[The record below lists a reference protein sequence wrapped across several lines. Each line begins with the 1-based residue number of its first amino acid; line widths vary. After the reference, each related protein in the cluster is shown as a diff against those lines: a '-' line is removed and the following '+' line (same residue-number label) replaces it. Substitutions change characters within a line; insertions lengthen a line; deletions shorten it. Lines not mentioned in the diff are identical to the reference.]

1 MRLRPD
7 QLQQNLSQGLLPLYM
22 VSGDESLLVQEC
34 CDAIRLNCRKQGFS
48 REVLH
53 VETGFD
59 WSELLASAAAMSL
72 FSERKLIELRMPTGK
87 PGDAGGKA
95 LTEYAA
101 NASPDNVL
109 LIICNKLD
117 GSSTRT
123 KWYKNVEAAGASIQC
138 WPIDAKQLP
147 RWISNRLNSVGLK
160 ADNEAIQML
169 AERVEGNLLAAVQ
182 EIEKLRLYT
191 NADVIDADTITAAVA
206 DNARYDV
213 FGLVDRALEGD
224 IKGSLRMLQGL
235 KAEGTE
241 PPVLLW
247 ALSRELRT
255 LCQCAEQIEQGNGID
270 RVLQNQRVWD
280 KRKAV
285 TRNALQRLRSKQL
298 QQLIKIANHID
309 QSVKGMRKDNS
320 WDLLEQLVA
329 TMAGAKLATLTQGK
343 TTSASD

>member
-7 QLQQNLSQGLLPLYM
+7 QLPQNLSKGLLPVYI
-22 VSGDESLLVQEC
+22 VSGDETLLVQEC
-34 CDAIRLNCRKQGFS
+34 CDAIRLNCRQQGFS

-53 VETGFD
+53 VESGFD
-59 WSELLASAAAMSL
+59 WNELLASASAMSL
-72 FSERKLIELRMPTGK
+72 FAQRQLIELRMPTGK

-117 GSSTRT
+117 SASTRT
-123 KWYKNVEAAGASIQC
+123 KWYKNIDSAGAAIQC

-147 RWISNRLNSVGLK
+147 RWISQRLNQVGLK
-160 ADNEAIQML
+160 ANSDAIQML

-182 EIEKLRLYT
+182 EIEKLRLFT
-191 NADVIDADTITAAVA
+191 ESDVIDAATVAAAVA

-213 FGLVDRALEGD
+213 FGLVDRVLEGD
-224 IKGSLRMLQGL
+224 AAGSIKILHGL

-241 PPVLLW
+241 PPVVLW

-255 LCQCAEQIEQGNGID
+255 LSQCAEQVQQGNGIE
-270 RVLQNQRVWD
+270 RVLQSLRVWD
-280 KRKAV
+280 KRKPL
-285 TRNALQRLRSKQL
+285 TKNALRRLNVKQL
-298 QQLIKIANHID
+298 RQLIKLANQID
-309 QSVKGMRKDNS
+309 QSIKGMVKHQS
-320 WDLLEQLVA
+320 WDLLEQLVLA
-329 TMAGAKLATLTQGK
+329 LAGRPINL
-343 TTSASD
+343 SV

>member
-7 QLQQNLSQGLLPLYM
+7 QLQQNLKANLLPIYV
-22 VSGDESLLVQEC
+22 VSGDETLLVQEC
-34 CDAIRLNCRKQGFS
+34 CDAIRFNCRKQGFN

-95 LTEYAA
+95 LTEYAS

-109 LIICNKLD
+109 LIICNKLE

-123 KWYKNVEAAGASIQC
+123 KWYKNIEAAGASIQC

-147 RWISNRLNSVGLK
+147 HWISQRLTAVGLK

-191 NADVIDADTITAAVA
+191 DADVIDANTIAAAVA
-206 DNARYDV
+206 NNSRYDV
-213 FGLVDRALEGD
+213 FGLVDRVMEGD
-224 IKGSLRMLQGL
+224 ARGSLRMLQGL
-235 KAEGTE
+235 KAEGTGL
-241 PPVLLW
+241 PVLLW
-247 ALSRELRT
+247 AVSRELRT

-270 RVLQNQRVWD
+270 RVLQSQRVWD
-280 KRKAV
+280 KKKAA
-285 TRNALQRLRSKQL
+285 TTQALRRLSAKQL
-298 QQLIKIANHID
+298 QQLITSANHID
-309 QSVKGMRKDNS
+309 QSVKGMVKGNS

-329 TMAGAKLATLTQGK
+329 TMAGAPLKL
-343 TTSASD
+343 SS

>member
-7 QLQQNLSQGLLPLYM
+7 QIQNQLNKELSTIYL
-22 VSGDESLLVQEC
+22 VSGDESLLVQES
-34 CDAIRLNCRKQGFS
+34 CDSIRQHCRKQGFS

-59 WSELLASAAAMSL
+59 WNELLASANAMSL

-109 LIICNKLD
+109 LIICNKLES
-117 GSSTRT
+117 SSTRT
-123 KWYKNVEAAGASIQC
+123 KWYKNIEAAGCTIQC

-147 RWISNRLNSVGLK
+147 QWISQRLNRAGLK
-160 ADNEAIQML
+160 ASSEAIDML
-169 AERVEGNLLAAVQ
+169 AQRVEGNLLAAVQ

-191 NADVIDADTITAAVA
+191 DNDVIDIDTITNAVA
-206 DNARYDV
+206 DNARYDM
-213 FGLVDRALEGD
+213 FGMIDRALEGD
-224 IKGSLRMLQGL
+224 ASASLRMLRGL
-235 KAEGTE
+235 KAEGSE

-255 LCQCAEQIEQGNGID
+255 LYQCAEQIEQGNGVD
-270 RVLQNQRVWD
+270 RVFQNMRIWD
-280 KRKAV
+280 KRKGI
-285 TRNALQRLRSKQL
+285 TKKALSRLGTKKL
-298 QQLIKIANHID
+298 QQLLNSAYRID
-309 QSVKGMRKDNS
+309 EAVKGMSKENG
-320 WDLLEQLVA
+320 WDLLEQLIA
-329 TMAGAKLATLTQGK
+329 TLAGARLTIAQ
-343 TTSASD
+343 

>member
-7 QLQQNLSQGLLPLYM
+7 QLQAHLNKNLGPIYI

-34 CDAIRLNCRKQGFS
+34 CDALRLQCRKQGFS

-59 WSELLASAAAMSL
+59 WNELLASANALSL

-109 LIICNKLD
+109 LIICNKLE
-117 GSSTRT
+117 SASTRT
-123 KWYKNVEAAGASIQC
+123 KWYKNIENAGASIQC

-147 RWISNRLNSVGLK
+147 RWIGQRLNQAGLQ
-160 ADNEAIQML
+160 ANSDAIQML

-191 NADVIDADTITAAVA
+191 NNTIIDIDTITAAVT

-224 IKGSLRMLQGL
+224 AKASLRMLQGL

-255 LCQCAEQIEQGNGID
+255 LCHCAEQIEQGNGID

-280 KRKAV
+280 KRKAI
-285 TRNALQRLRSKQL
+285 TQKALSRLKAKQL
-298 QQLIKIANHID
+298 RQLIHNAYHID
-309 QSVKGMRKDNS
+309 RTIKGMVKDNS

-329 TMAGAKLATLTQGK
+329 TLAGARIHRR
-343 TTSASD
+343 